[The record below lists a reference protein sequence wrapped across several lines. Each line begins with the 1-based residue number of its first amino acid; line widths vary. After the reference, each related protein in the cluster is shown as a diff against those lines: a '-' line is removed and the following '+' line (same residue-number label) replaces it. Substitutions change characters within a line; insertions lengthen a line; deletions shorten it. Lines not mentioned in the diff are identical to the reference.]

1 MKIDL
6 LFKKMAKLE
15 YAGYFSVK
23 YTLSKKQLADM
34 DEVEVVLKKAI
45 SVISSSL

>member
-6 LFKKMAKLE
+6 LFKKMAKLS
-15 YAGYFSVK
+15 YNGYISIK
-23 YTLSKKQLADM
+23 YTLNKQQLADM

-45 SVISSSL
+45 TTISSSL